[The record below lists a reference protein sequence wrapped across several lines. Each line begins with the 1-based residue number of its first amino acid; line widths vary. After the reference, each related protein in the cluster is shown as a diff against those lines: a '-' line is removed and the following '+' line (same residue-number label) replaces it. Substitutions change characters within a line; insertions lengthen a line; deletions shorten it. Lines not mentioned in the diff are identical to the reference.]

1 VAAHLCNTEH
11 WWTVPGD
18 NLSGT
23 MLTAQSALEQLAARV
38 EEQSLDV
45 ANLRA
50 ALALQ
55 FTRIA
60 QMQAELDGL
69 PSARRRRRFLLKLMA
84 QTPSQLGDG
93 RTEH

>member
-1 VAAHLCNTEH
+1 MT
-11 WWTVPGD
+11 
-18 NLSGT
+18 
-23 MLTAQSALEQLAARV
+23 TAPSALEQLAARV
-38 EEQSLDV
+38 EEQSLDI

-84 QTPSQLGDG
+84 ERPWQVGTGPS
-93 RTEH
+93 HH